1 MSILTVRTALRE
13 AGIAG
18 ADTATMTLGPG
29 EVQVYTVGGQQ
40 ITRPKG
46 ESSGDSAKAIVA
58 ALQP

>member
-13 AGIAG
+13 AGIAS

-29 EVQVYTVGGQQ
+29 ETQVYTIGSQQ

-46 ESSGDSAKAIVA
+46 ESSDASAKAIVA
-58 ALQP
+58 VLKP